1 MLVQTF
7 TVRGVEVGLFQV
19 GGEERAVEAAG
30 VAQAAFEH
38 GAGVAARRQADQ
50 NALLGA
56 PGGGNAMR
64 VQVVLQVP
72 VYHVGGEEEGQ
83 FAEFG
88 EHTGVAHG
96 DIGRGIDDF
105 DFVGFVKEF
114 FGDAGG
120 GALSGEALD
129 GSLLFA
135 DVLYVDRGDY
145 GDALFQDLLDILP
158 AFRIAAAGRIV
169 EGQLV
174 DQADLGM
181 AAEDRGQV
189 DGAIDGRN
197 DFQTGDN
204 FADRGG
210 DFTLRGGDYDIL
222 SAFLAAASLI
232 EHAKRF
238 ADARRVPQEDLEAA
252 APFTPLLRLYAAEEF
267 VGIEPAVS
275 SAGHYA

>member
-1 MLVQTF
+1 MRSWAPQDG
-7 TVRGVEVGLFQV
+7 RN
-19 GGEERAVEAAG
+19 AV
-30 VAQAAFEH
+30 
-38 GAGVAARRQADQ
+38 
-50 NALLGA
+50 
-56 PGGGNAMR
+56 R
-64 VQVVLQVP
+64 VQVILQLP
-72 VYHVGGEEEGQ
+72 VHHVGGEEEGQ
-83 FAEFG
+83 LAEFG

-129 GSLLFA
+129 GRLLFP
-135 DVLYVDRGDY
+135 DVLHVDGGDH
-145 GDALFQDLLDILP
+145 GDAVVQDFLDILP
-158 AFRIAAAGRIV
+158 AFRVAAAGRIV

-181 AAEDRGQV
+181 AAEDGGQV
-189 DGAIDGRN
+189 DGAIDGGD
-197 DFQTGDN
+197 DFQAGDD
-204 FADRGG
+204 FADRAG

-222 SAFLAAASLI
+222 AAFLAAAPLV
-232 EHAKRF
+232 EHAERF
-238 ADARRVPQEDLEAA
+238 ADARRVAQEDFETA

-267 VGIEPAVS
+267 VGIEPAIG